1 MVKFIVYISSRQK
14 LQKEGDNLED
24 SKIIELYFKRLEA
37 AITET
42 SLKYGK
48 YCRKIAFNILSN
60 NEDTE
65 ECVNDTYLQ
74 AWNSIP
80 PTKPFILSTY
90 LGKITRNLSL
100 NKYKLLNAKKRGSG
114 EVTLALNELTECIPA
129 LGGIEEE
136 LENDMI
142 AQAINRF
149 LRTLSEVECNI
160 YLRRYWY
167 LAPISA
173 ISERYSFSSSKVKSM
188 LYRTRK
194 KMKSYLEKEG
204 ITL

>member
-1 MVKFIVYISSRQK
+1 M
-14 LQKEGDNLED
+14 ED
-24 SKIIELYFKRLEA
+24 SEIVQLYWNRIET
-37 AITET
+37 AILET

-60 NEDTE
+60 DEDAE
-65 ECVNDTYLQ
+65 ECVNDTYLK

-80 PTKPFILSTY
+80 PNKPFALSSY

-100 NKYKLLNAKKRGSG
+100 NKYKQSNAKKRGNG
-114 EVTLALNELTECIPA
+114 EVALALDELQECIPA
-129 LGGIEEE
+129 VGSIEQE
-136 LENDMI
+136 LENDII
-142 AQAINRF
+142 AQAINCF
-149 LRTLSEVECNI
+149 LWTLEKVECNI

-167 LAPISA
+167 LDSISA
-173 ISERYSFSSSKVKSM
+173 ISEQYKISKSKVKSM

-194 KMKSYLEKEG
+194 KMRCYLEKEG